1 MKSNFLKAG
10 ILVVILVIPALV
22 FIFLKLFGKNNFD
35 LPYYFPV
42 INERDEVK
50 IVKGDTVFNQAP
62 AFQLISQNGDTLN
75 SEELKGKIFVT
86 SFFFSRCGTICP
98 PVNTNL
104 SRVQENFK
112 HEDLLKLVSI
122 TVDPA
127 HDSSEVLKAYSSKY
141 GALKDKWYFLTGDK
155 AYIYNLAIKGFKL
168 PTADASEYDKGIESI
183 DETFIHSDKLLLI
196 DGGGYFRGIY
206 EGTDKDEINRLI
218 VEIKVLL
225 DHQKKQK

>member
-1 MKSNFLKAG
+1 MKNNFVKAG

-22 FIFLKLFGKNNFD
+22 FIFLKFFGKNNFD

-42 INERDEVK
+42 VNERDEVT
-50 IVKGDTVFNQAP
+50 IVKGDTVFNQIP
-62 AFQLISQNGDTLN
+62 SFKLLSQDGDTLS

-98 PVNTNL
+98 PLNSNL

-112 HEDLLKLVSI
+112 QEDLLKLVSI

-127 HDSSEVLKAYSSKY
+127 HDSSQVLKAYSTKY
-141 GALKDKWYFLTGDK
+141 GAIKGKWFFLTGDK
-155 AYIYNLAIKGFKL
+155 TYIYNLAIKGFKL
-168 PTADASEYDKGIESI
+168 PTSDASEYDKGIKSI

-196 DGGGYFRGIY
+196 DSQGYFRGIY
-206 EGTDKDEINRLI
+206 EGTNKDEINRLI

-225 DHQKKQK
+225 DHQKKQ